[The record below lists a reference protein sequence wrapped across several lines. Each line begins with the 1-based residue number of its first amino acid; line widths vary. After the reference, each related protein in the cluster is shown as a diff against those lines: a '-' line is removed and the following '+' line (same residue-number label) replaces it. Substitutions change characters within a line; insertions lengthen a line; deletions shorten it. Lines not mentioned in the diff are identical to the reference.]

1 MIICHS
7 ERMRRISG
15 ENEAETLHCVQGDK
29 TSAKFKVQS
38 LKSKIHKSVINM
50 KNYETVLFD
59 LDGTLTNP
67 GEGITNSVAY
77 SLAKYG
83 ITVEDKTELYKF
95 IGPPLHE
102 SFEKF
107 YGFSR
112 DEAMQAVEYY
122 REYYR
127 DKGIY
132 ENVVY
137 DGVEDLLKTLFEN
150 GKKIILATSKPEVFA
165 REILRYFNLEKY
177 FYYSAGANL
186 DGSRTDKAEVIEY
199 ALREGGVTDK
209 SSAVMVGDR
218 EHDIIGA
225 NKNGLDSIG
234 VLFGFGSR
242 EELESAGAT
251 YIAET
256 VKDILC

>member
-1 MIICHS
+1 
-7 ERMRRISG
+7 
-15 ENEAETLHCVQGDK
+15 
-29 TSAKFKVQS
+29 
-38 LKSKIHKSVINM
+38 M
-50 KNYETVLFD
+50 KNYDVVLFD
-59 LDGTLTNP
+59 LDGTLTDP
-67 GEGITNSVAY
+67 AIGITNSVMHA
-77 SLAKYG
+77 LKKYG
-83 ITVEDKTELYKF
+83 ITVDDRRELYKF

-112 DEAMQAVEYY
+112 EEALQAVEYY

-132 ENVVY
+132 ENIVY
-137 DGVEDLLKTLFEN
+137 DGVEMLLKNLCN
-150 GKKIILATSKPEVFA
+150 SGKKIILATSKPEIFA

-177 FYYSAGANL
+177 FYYAAGANL
-186 DGSRTDKAEVIEY
+186 DGSRT
-199 ALREGGVTDK
+199 
-209 SSAVMVGDR
+209 VMIGDR

-234 VLFGFGSR
+234 VLFGFGNR
-242 EELESAGAT
+242 EELENAGAT

-256 VKDILC
+256 VEELCKFKCF